1 MKVITCKYIYKNGE
15 FLKNKAI
22 AFNKNIIKIAPVNK
36 LKKEFPNAKY
46 IKYNKNS
53 VLYPGF
59 INPHVHLEF
68 SANISTLN
76 YGNFIEWLNSIIGHR
91 EELISKLNSKLI
103 KQKTNEMLQSGV
115 TTFGTISSFGGELD
129 VCKNL
134 KQRVIYFNEII
145 GSNPAAVDTL
155 FEDFKTRLYESLEA
169 KSERFIPAIA
179 IHSPYSV
186 HPFLIREVLKIAKE
200 QNLPTTA
207 HFLESKA
214 EQEWLESG
222 TGEFLEFFKKFSSI
236 KEPLTTIEAFLKA
249 FDKTP
254 TLFTHA
260 VQAKDK
266 EIEYINSHKHSII
279 HCPRSNRLLGCGK
292 LKIDNIK
299 NLCLG
304 TDGLSSNYSLSILEE
319 LKVALFIQE
328 KYNLK
333 ELSLKL
339 IESITKT
346 PANALKLNIGELKDT
361 FKADFVIF
369 TLPDDLNNFDSSLI
383 ALQTIINCQKAE
395 AVYIDGEEVVPLLSK
410 KIH

>member
-1 MKVITCKYIYKNGE
+1 MKIVSCRYIYNNGE
-15 FLKNKAI
+15 YLSDYGVAFDKKILKVAPLNELKN
-22 AFNKNIIKIAPVNK
+22 
-36 LKKEFPNAKY
+36 EFPDAEHIEY
-46 IKYNKNS
+46 DKNS

-68 SANISTLN
+68 SANQATLN
-76 YGNFIEWLNSIIGHR
+76 YGDFLEWLNSVIAHR
-91 EELISKLNSKLI
+91 EELVSKLSSELI
-103 KQKTNEMLQSGV
+103 EQKAEEMLQSGV
-115 TTFGTISSFGGELD
+115 TTFGAISSFGAELE

-155 FEDFKTRLYESLEA
+155 FEDFKERLRESIEA
-169 KSERFIPAIA
+169 KSETFIPAVA

-186 HPFLIREVLKIAKE
+186 HPFLMREVLKIAKE
-200 QNLPTTA
+200 QSLPTTA

-214 EQEWLESG
+214 EREWLESG
-222 TGEFLEFFKKFSSI
+222 TGDFLEFFKKFSGTTQ
-236 KEPLTTIEAFLKA
+236 PLTTIEEFLKA

-260 VQAKDK
+260 VQAKEE

-279 HCPRSNRLLGCGK
+279 HCPRSNRLLNCGK

-319 LKVALFIQE
+319 LKIALFMHAELNI
-328 KYNLK
+328 K
-333 ELSLKL
+333 ELALKL
-339 IESITKT
+339 IESVTKT
-346 PANALKLNIGELKDT
+346 PADALKLNIGELKPEYQ
-361 FKADFVIF
+361 ADFAIF
-369 TLPDDLNNFDSSLI
+369 KLPEDLKKYDDGYI

-395 AVYIDGEEVVPLLSK
+395 AVYVDGEELLK
-410 KIH
+410 